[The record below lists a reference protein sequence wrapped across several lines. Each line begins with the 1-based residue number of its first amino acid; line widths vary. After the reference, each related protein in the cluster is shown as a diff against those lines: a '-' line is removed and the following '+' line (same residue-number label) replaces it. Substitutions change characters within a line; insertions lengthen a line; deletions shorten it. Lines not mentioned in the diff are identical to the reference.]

1 MGRTVHLSMPS
12 ILTTTHD
19 LYTAP
24 AHLIIYPSI
33 YPSIHPS
40 LRYVLEYEVTPSE
53 EYFAPH
59 FVVTEDGDMLWPL
72 SSDSAQR
79 QEALGRMS
87 TEKHTVVANPFFAV
101 YPAQNNPNET
111 AFNKYYQ
118 CQKRLF
124 FGPPNLFD
132 SCFDTLYTG
141 RDTLSKILSIKALH
155 GNESVYEY
163 SNGTAVQGSV
173 ANNQYEPHL
182 WSGFNAYP
190 YSYLGQTAGANYKSM
205 VAPEIYNKYHAIRY
219 KLFQKTLLFEF
230 QRDIELSMP
239 PPTGPTDYPSPSQS
253 INLRRFVEDFDSWKE
268 YRALGSPVDS
278 VGMPHKIPIGMSSL
292 QRFAD
297 FPVYL
302 GARLCCIIKSHLLSY
317 LCPIDDLMSCLCPID
332 DLMSCLCPIDDLL
345 SLMIRDPQLVR

>member
-1 MGRTVHLSMPS
+1 
-12 ILTTTHD
+12 
-19 LYTAP
+19 
-24 AHLIIYPSI
+24 
-33 YPSIHPS
+33 
-40 LRYVLEYEVTPSE
+40 VTPSE

-72 SSDSAQR
+72 SSNSTQR
-79 QEALGRMS
+79 QEALDRMS
-87 TEKHTVVANPFFAV
+87 TGRHTVVTNPFFAV

-132 SCFDTLYTG
+132 SCFDTLFTG
-141 RDTLSKILSIKALH
+141 RDTLSKILGIKALH
-155 GNESVYEY
+155 GNETVYEY
-163 SNGTAVQGSV
+163 SNGTAVHGSV
-173 ANNQYEPHL
+173 ANNQFPPHL

-190 YSYLGQTAGANYKSM
+190 YSYLGKTAGANYMSM

-219 KLFQKTLLFEF
+219 KLYQKTLLFEF

-239 PPTGPTDYPSPSQS
+239 PPTGPTSSFSPSQS

-268 YRALGSPVDS
+268 YRALGSPKDS
-278 VGMPHKIPIGMSSL
+278 FGMPHKIPIGMSSL

-302 GARLCCIIKSHLLSY
+302 GAAHYYYCCCIVESQLI
-317 LCPIDDLMSCLCPID
+317 PMSLF
-332 DLMSCLCPIDDLL
+332 PIDDLL
-345 SLMIRDPQLVR
+345 S

>member
-1 MGRTVHLSMPS
+1 MSMTSILHPPVHLTIP
-12 ILTTTHD
+12 L
-19 LYTAP
+19 
-24 AHLIIYPSI
+24 
-33 YPSIHPS
+33 S

-72 SSDSAQR
+72 SSNSTQR
-79 QEALGRMS
+79 QEALDRMS
-87 TEKHTVVANPFFAV
+87 TGRHTVVTNPFFAV

-141 RDTLSKILSIKALH
+141 RDTLSKILDIKALH

-163 SNGTAVQGSV
+163 SNGTAVHGSV
-173 ANNQYEPHL
+173 ANNQFPPHL
-182 WSGFNAYP
+182 WDGFNAYP
-190 YSYLGQTAGANYKSM
+190 YSYLGKTAGANYMSM

-219 KLFQKTLLFEF
+219 KLYQKTLLFEF

-239 PPTGPTDYPSPSQS
+239 PPIGPTSSFSPSQS

-268 YRALGSPVDS
+268 YRALGSPKDS
-278 VGMPHKIPIGMSSL
+278 FGMPHKIPIGMSSL

-302 GARLCCIIKSHLLSY
+302 GAAHDHYCCCIVESHLIPTS
-317 LCPIDDLMSCLCPID
+317 
-332 DLMSCLCPIDDLL
+332 LCPIDDLL
-345 SLMIRDPQLVR
+345 S